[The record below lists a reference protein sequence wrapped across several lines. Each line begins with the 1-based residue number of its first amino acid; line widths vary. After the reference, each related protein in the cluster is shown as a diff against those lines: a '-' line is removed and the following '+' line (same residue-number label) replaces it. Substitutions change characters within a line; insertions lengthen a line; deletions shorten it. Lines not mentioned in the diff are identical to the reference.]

1 MHRPSWFIVVAVASV
16 VRQSC
21 PTHHG
26 EGAVDDKLNPC
37 RRRLRNYTT
46 PAGGRPG
53 PVACHRRDRGRKP
66 VGARRLFARAVPLL
80 RLRRA
85 ASAERPTDRRL
96 KLRRWSRTVSCG
108 SRRSRDLDLSCTYV
122 RRTNQQEDG
131 IAAWAQ
137 PSPVRVRL
145 VVTSSPLT
153 AYWLCIVQ
161 SAFGLANERRAL
173 HGRGRGG
180 FGEKN
185 RAGIST
191 ILQSLDSFIMAQ
203 ICSKKTHWIR
213 STAGYNR
220 AV

>member
-108 SRRSRDLDLSCTYV
+108 SRRSRDLDLKLYV
-122 RRTNQQEDG
+122 RASDESTGRRHCCLSPAESSQGSASGDVIATDSTLTVYCSVCIRTCKWKAC
-131 IAAWAQ
+131 AAGE
-137 PSPVRVRL
+137 R
-145 VVTSSPLT
+145 
-153 AYWLCIVQ
+153 
-161 SAFGLANERRAL
+161 ERRFW
-173 HGRGRGG
+173 REESSWN
-180 FGEKN
+180 FYDITV
-185 RAGIST
+185 AGLIYYGT
-191 ILQSLDSFIMAQ
+191 DL
-203 ICSKKTHWIR
+203 
-213 STAGYNR
+213 
-220 AV
+220 